1 MHVIFSI
8 FGHIFLRT
16 NGKQADVRQ
25 RPYYPVTL
33 LPSRLVTRQRSSKW
47 PSTFSQKLYR
57 VPSTFIWIDR
67 LVLNARR
74 ISVLIY
80 GSLFKFWLVHFYM
93 MSILNM
99 LHRSFWYMTV
109 HIQAFESFNLKPK
122 IYPFYPGTFTL
133 KQKYLIFEFF
143 PSKI

>member
-1 MHVIFSI
+1 MSYFLFSVIFSCE
-8 FGHIFLRT
+8 RT
-16 NGKQADVRQ
+16 ESKQTFVSDLITQ
-25 RPYYPVTL
+25 LPCYPVAL
-33 LPSRLVTRQRSSKW
+33 LLVSGHQNDRPLFLKN
-47 PSTFSQKLYR
+47 Y
-57 VPSTFIWIDR
+57 IEYR

-80 GSLFKFWLVHFYM
+80 SSLFKFWLVHFYM